1 MVVMTLN
8 EPVVPI
14 VDKLFFGG
22 EVIVYIGQD
31 IHAPPDLKYGQKV
44 TFHKRWMTLSS
55 GSGTNK
61 IMYQIRKE
69 FPDGRFE
76 LIDELFE
83 PRLFISLSEWRSKKI
98 DLLLDNEGR

>member
-1 MVVMTLN
+1 MTLN
-8 EPVVPI
+8 EPVVPV
-14 VDKLFFGG
+14 VDKLFSGG

-31 IHAPPDLKYGQKV
+31 IHAPPHLKYGQKV
-44 TFHKRWMTLSS
+44 TYHQPWMSF
-55 GSGTNK
+55 GPGIGTNG
-61 IMYQIRKE
+61 IRYQIRKE

-76 LIDELFE
+76 LLHELFE

>member
-1 MVVMTLN
+1 MIMTLN
-8 EPVVPI
+8 EPVVPT
-14 VDKLFFGG
+14 VDQLFFRG

-31 IHAPPDLKYGQKV
+31 MHAPPHLKYGQKV
-44 TFHKRWMTLSS
+44 TFHQRWMTLRS
-55 GSGTNK
+55 GLGTNK
-61 IMYQIRKE
+61 IVYQIRKE

-76 LIDELFE
+76 LLHELFE

>member
-1 MVVMTLN
+1 MVMTLN
-8 EPVVPI
+8 EPVVPV
-14 VDKLFFGG
+14 VDKLWFCG

-31 IHAPPDLKYGQKV
+31 MHAPPDLKYGQKV
-44 TFHKRWMTLSS
+44 TFHSQWMTIRSD
-55 GSGTNK
+55 SGTNK
-61 IMYQIRKE
+61 MMYQIRKE

-76 LIDELFE
+76 LLHELFE

>member
-1 MVVMTLN
+1 MTLN
-8 EPVVPI
+8 EAVVPL

-31 IHAPPDLKYGQKV
+31 MHAPPDLKYGQKV
-44 TFHKRWMTLSS
+44 TFHQRWMKL
-55 GSGTNK
+55 GPGIGTNG
-61 IMYQIRKE
+61 IRYQIRKE

-98 DLLLDNEGR
+98 DLLLYNEGG

>member
-1 MVVMTLN
+1 MTLN
-8 EPVVPI
+8 EPVVPV
-14 VDKLFFGG
+14 VDKLWFSG

-31 IHAPPDLKYGQKV
+31 MHAPPDLKYGQKV
-44 TFHKRWMTLSS
+44 TFHQQWMTLRSEL
-55 GSGTNK
+55 GTNK
-61 IMYQIRKE
+61 IVYQIRKE

-76 LIDELFE
+76 LLHELFE